1 MITIVSGPPCSGKNT
16 YVKNHRKKG
25 DVVWDF
31 DKIHS
36 ALTDEETHNHIEQVR
51 KYIFSMRETFYND
64 LQAKKDIRVWILNS
78 SPIRSV
84 RSELAKRLD
93 ANIVYIKRSKE
104 DCLRVAEN
112 ERPKEWK
119 SYIEN
124 YFERLE
130 EIDLNENA
138 NIIEVKSLKDI
149 NNTPTEGM
157 REEAR
162 KGLEWRKEYGRGG
175 TQTGVSRA
183 RDIINGDL
191 SISSIKRMFSFFSRH
206 ENNKAK
212 HYSAKEND
220 GGPTAWRIA
229 WALWGGNAGFSWS
242 KKKVKEIA
250 REEENRMKVG
260 TMINDG
266 IELPLY
272 DSIKEAELQAQELG
286 GSGYHEHTMDGETY
300 YMPFENHEQAK
311 EVMSKVND
319 NMYKKE
325 DEEEEDEDRA
335 LTGAVK
341 KGLQKKAEDHN
352 EKVGKKNISWNAK
365 VTSAKLGKVFNR
377 GIGAY
382 KTNPGSVRPSVK
394 SPEQWAYARVNSF
407 LYAMEKGKF
416 RSGKHDTDLL
426 PSNHPVKKSMKEEK
440 SYIMENKEIR
450 LYRAEYQVTKDED
463 KDEKRVSGY
472 AALFDTDSRD
482 LGFRETISPDAFDGR
497 LDDNVILTFNHDP
510 NLILDRNMGGTLKL
524 SVDERGLRYDATL
537 PNTTTGND
545 VAELMKRGLLYES
558 SFAFTVEEDDWS
570 KDGDITRREI
580 KKIGR
585 LVDVSIVGVGAY
597 ANTDVALR
605 SKEAFETEATI
616 EETPQVEEVEQKV
629 EESFDDSKLNL
640 LSNELK
646 LKKRI

>member
-1 MITIVSGPPCSGKNT
+1 M
-16 YVKNHRKKG
+16 
-25 DVVWDF
+25 
-31 DKIHS
+31 
-36 ALTDEETHNHIEQVR
+36 A
-51 KYIFSMRETFYND
+51 
-64 LQAKKDIRVWILNS
+64 
-78 SPIRSV
+78 
-84 RSELAKRLD
+84 
-93 ANIVYIKRSKE
+93 
-104 DCLRVAEN
+104 
-112 ERPKEWK
+112 
-119 SYIEN
+119 
-124 YFERLE
+124 
-130 EIDLNENA
+130 
-138 NIIEVKSLKDI
+138 LKDI
-149 NNTPTEGM
+149 NTTPTEGM
-157 REEAR
+157 KEEAR

-260 TMINDG
+260 TMITDG

-319 NMYKKE
+319 NMYKKDDE
-325 DEEEEDEDRA
+325 DEDDEDRA

-352 EKVGKKNISWNAK
+352 EKVGKKNLSWNAK
-365 VTSAKLGKVFNR
+365 VTPAKLGKVFNR

-482 LGFRETISPDAFDGR
+482 LGFRETISPDAFEGR

>member
-1 MITIVSGPPCSGKNT
+1 
-16 YVKNHRKKG
+16 
-25 DVVWDF
+25 
-31 DKIHS
+31 
-36 ALTDEETHNHIEQVR
+36 
-51 KYIFSMRETFYND
+51 
-64 LQAKKDIRVWILNS
+64 
-78 SPIRSV
+78 
-84 RSELAKRLD
+84 
-93 ANIVYIKRSKE
+93 
-104 DCLRVAEN
+104 
-112 ERPKEWK
+112 
-119 SYIEN
+119 
-124 YFERLE
+124 
-130 EIDLNENA
+130 
-138 NIIEVKSLKDI
+138 
-149 NNTPTEGM
+149 
-157 REEAR
+157 
-162 KGLEWRKEYGRGG
+162 
-175 TQTGVSRA
+175 
-183 RDIINGDL
+183 
-191 SISSIKRMFSFFSRH
+191 
-206 ENNKAK
+206 
-212 HYSAKEND
+212 
-220 GGPTAWRIA
+220 
-229 WALWGGNAGFSWS
+229 
-242 KKKVKEIA
+242 
-250 REEENRMKVG
+250 
-260 TMINDG
+260 
-266 IELPLY
+266 
-272 DSIKEAELQAQELG
+272 
-286 GSGYHEHTMDGETY
+286 MDGETY

-311 EVMSKVND
+311 EVMSKLND
-319 NMYKKE
+319 NMYKKDNDE
-325 DEEEEDEDRA
+325 DEDDEDRA

-341 KGLQKKAEDHN
+341 KGLQKKASDHN
-352 EKVGKKNISWNAK
+352 EKVSKKNLSWNAK
-365 VTSAKLGKVFNR
+365 VTTAKLGKVFNR

-407 LYAMEKGKF
+407 LYVMEKGKF

-426 PSNHPVKKSMKEEK
+426 PSNHPVKKNMKDEK

-450 LYRAEYQVTKDED
+450 LYRAEYKVTKDKE

-482 LGFRETISPDAFDGR
+482 LGFRETISPDAFEGR

-524 SVDERGLRYDATL
+524 STDEKGLRYDATL

-605 SKEAFETEATI
+605 SKEAFEMEATI
-616 EETPQVEEVEQKV
+616 EETPQVEEVKQKV
-629 EESFDDSKLNL
+629 EESFDDSNLNL